1 MASGTGAVLT
11 PSGSSE
17 DTETY
22 VFGTIEGETFSVS
35 DLSLAAGTYYLQLSD
50 EVLSGSGFGNW
61 VLTTNADNRDS
72 AYQVSGST
80 INDKTYSM
88 SFQILGSA
96 VSVPGPSS
104 LSVVVAGLVGLGVL
118 RRRRKTV

>member
-1 MASGTGAVLT
+1 VRCSRLA
-11 PSGSSE
+11 SGSSE